1 MQKLTRGITGK
12 GLIVMRRLFLLPLL
26 TVAFAVFVDAQE
38 SNSKKADAVEVIKKQ
53 ILHIEEIQVQA
64 VMKGDAEVLDRIYAD
79 DFAYTNQ
86 FGELIPR
93 AQVLA
98 GFRSGKA
105 RLFSMKH
112 DDIRIRVYGNT
123 VVFTFRSIGAFHYK
137 GKVSEGPR
145 RITNVYVKLG
155 GRWQLV
161 SHQATD
167 VVKE

>member
-1 MQKLTRGITGK
+1 
-12 GLIVMRRLFLLPLL
+12 
-26 TVAFAVFVDAQE
+26 
-38 SNSKKADAVEVIKKQ
+38 VIKKEV
-53 ILHIEEIQVQA
+53 LHLEEIQVQA
-64 VMKGDAEVLDRIYAD
+64 VMRRDAEVLDRIYAD

-93 AQVLA
+93 AQVLV

-105 RLFSMKH
+105 RLSSMKH
-112 DDIRIRVYGNT
+112 ADSHIRVYGNT

-155 GRWQLV
+155 GQ
-161 SHQATD
+161 
-167 VVKE
+167 